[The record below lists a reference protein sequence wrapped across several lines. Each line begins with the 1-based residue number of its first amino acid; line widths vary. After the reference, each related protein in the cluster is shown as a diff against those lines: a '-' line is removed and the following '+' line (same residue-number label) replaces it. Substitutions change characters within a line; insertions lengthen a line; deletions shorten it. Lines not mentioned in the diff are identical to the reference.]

1 MEKWQIISL
10 AVFSFIILIYFVYL
24 FISFFFMSSFN
35 KKINIQN
42 KTLSLLI
49 FQKAKILYTLN
60 DLLDKY
66 ILNNEK
72 INLFF
77 NEKKYLEYK
86 DYDVKEIKNI
96 NIEIDDIYKEFKT
109 ILINNKIESYKEVSS
124 EFNLYDD
131 LNKRFFIT
139 SQIYNSNVVGYN
151 YWRNLK
157 LTKFIKVIFKIKE
170 KETII

>member
-86 DYDVKEIKNI
+86 DYGVKEIKNI